1 LVDILFLISEA
12 VMVEVMVFLE
22 KMDLSVEKRVLKGFM
37 VSSVR

>member
-1 LVDILFLISEA
+1 
-12 VMVEVMVFLE
+12 MVEVRVFME